1 MSSYSTHVA
10 SNGAFTD
17 RSRIASTNKA
27 TMTTTTLVNDTPLSS
42 TLAFPT
48 LSSFPLTVVVTG
60 GTAAAVIVM
69 CCVALVTIFL
79 MVVIVR
85 RKKKPPITAND
96 EEMKN
101 MYSYQVTE
109 ECNSECINLLGVDVV
124 CHKFFTIY

>member
-1 MSSYSTHVA
+1 MLSYSTRVT
-10 SNGAFTD
+10 SKGAFTD

-27 TMTTTTLVNDTPLSS
+27 TMTTTTLVNNTPLSS

-48 LSSFPLTVVVTG
+48 LSSFPLTVVVAG
-60 GTAAAVIVM
+60 GAAAAVIVM

-101 MYSYQVTE
+101 LYSYQVTE
-109 ECNSECINLLGVDVV
+109 ECNSECINLLGVDVF